1 MPPAVRRFM
10 LVVHVAC
17 SVGWL
22 GAVATSLAL
31 GVIGL
36 TADGEL
42 VRAVYLTLEP
52 LGWYVLI
59 PLSLASLL
67 TGLVQ
72 AFGTAWG
79 LFRHYWVLIKLLMN
93 LFATAVLL
101 LYMQTL
107 AYLADRAQTAAQGNE
122 SAGLAD
128 PSPVLHSAAA
138 VVLLLVATVLSIYKP
153 RGMTGYG
160 QRMQTRRSPQ
170 RDHSSQHAG
179 LPRES

>member
-10 LVVHVAC
+10 LVIHVAA

-42 VRAVYLTLEP
+42 VRAAYLTLEP
-52 LGWYVLI
+52 VGWYVLI

-72 AFGTAWG
+72 SLGTSWG
-79 LFRHYWVLIKLLMN
+79 LFRHYWVLIKLVMN
-93 LFATAVLL
+93 LFATGVLL

-107 AYLADRAQTAAQGNE
+107 AYLADRAEAAAPGSEATAP
-122 SAGLAD
+122 AD

-153 RGMTGYG
+153 RGLTGYG
-160 QRMQTRRSPQ
+160 QRMQIRRSP
-170 RDHSSQHAG
+170 G
-179 LPRES
+179 LVPITGR